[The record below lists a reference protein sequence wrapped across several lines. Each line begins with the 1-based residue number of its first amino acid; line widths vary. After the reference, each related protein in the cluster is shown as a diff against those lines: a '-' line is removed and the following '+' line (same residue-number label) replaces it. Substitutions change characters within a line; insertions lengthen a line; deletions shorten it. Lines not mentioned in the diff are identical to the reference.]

1 MSYTSPCTNRRLTR
15 WGGLN
20 ALAVFVP
27 LLVMVLGCCLACLP
41 LPFGKA
47 AVSPLSQSL
56 GLSALPMPLNQALC
70 KTWYA
75 YKYKFIQ
82 GDGRVIDH
90 KAKAVTTSE
99 GQAYAMLRAVWVND
113 KATFDTVWRWTQDNL
128 RQRNDALLAWQWG
141 QAGEQSPPKN
151 PNLAPWAWGMLDA
164 TSASDADIDAALAL
178 LLAYQ
183 RWGDVAYLNQ
193 AKAMA
198 QGIWQTQVVS
208 SQVGPVLLAGD
219 WYTAHQAANN
229 GAMPD
234 WVTLN
239 PSYFAPYAYREFAKL
254 DPDPTHDWL
263 GLANTSYTLLRGLL
277 KQSPTGLYPD
287 WVDFRRST
295 GEFRWVSQADPANK
309 RNDFGYDAIR
319 VYWRL
324 SVDALVYHQQQAWPL
339 LTPGLKTLEQYV
351 AAKKRLPGP
360 LSYTGGER
368 ALLDSEALVGTL
380 YPLALAKQPAFGQQ
394 LGQQWVAGHLAPYL
408 LWLPDTD
415 YYANNW
421 YWFGLALALYPYQ
434 PAVVPKGG
442 SPLLGVGANCQ

>member
-1 MSYTSPCTNRRLTR
+1 
-15 WGGLN
+15 
-20 ALAVFVP
+20 
-27 LLVMVLGCCLACLP
+27 
-41 LPFGKA
+41 
-47 AVSPLSQSL
+47 
-56 GLSALPMPLNQALC
+56 
-70 KTWYA
+70 
-75 YKYKFIQ
+75 
-82 GDGRVIDH
+82 
-90 KAKAVTTSE
+90 
-99 GQAYAMLRAVWVND
+99 
-113 KATFDTVWRWTQDNL
+113 
-128 RQRNDALLAWQWG
+128 
-141 QAGEQSPPKN
+141 
-151 PNLAPWAWGMLDA
+151 
-164 TSASDADIDAALAL
+164 
-178 LLAYQ
+178 
-183 RWGDVAYLNQ
+183 
-193 AKAMA
+193 
-198 QGIWQTQVVS
+198 
-208 SQVGPVLLAGD
+208 
-219 WYTAHQAANN
+219 
-229 GAMPD
+229 
-234 WVTLN
+234 
-239 PSYFAPYAYREFAKL
+239 
-254 DPDPTHDWL
+254 
-263 GLANTSYTLLRGLL
+263 
-277 KQSPTGLYPD
+277 
-287 WVDFRRST
+287 
-295 GEFRWVSQADPANK
+295 VSQADPANK